1 LSGAA
6 TFSKAAAM
14 NIGKLGVWFFLDGMT
29 AAETAAYAQKVEGL
43 GYSALW
49 IPEAVGREPFAHA
62 GYLLSKTEMLIL
74 ATGIANIWARDPM
87 TMAAAAR
94 TLAELSGGR
103 FVLGI
108 GVSHAPLVERL
119 RGHDYKKP
127 YSYMKDYLAKMKT
140 AMSEPMMYQSVKPAE
155 DPPILLAALHP
166 KMLALSASEAR
177 GTHTYFVPPEHTAK
191 VRAAIGKEAWIC
203 AAQAVVLETDAA
215 KARSAARAY
224 MKTYVPRLPNYTNN
238 LKALGWKD
246 EEFKDGCSDRLV
258 DAIVA
263 WGSAEQIRS
272 RIAAH
277 HQAGATHVCILPLRA
292 DGKPLPDER
301 ATEALAPR

>member
-1 LSGAA
+1 
-6 TFSKAAAM
+6 M
-14 NIGKLGVWFFLDGMT
+14 EIGKLGVWFFLDGMT
-29 AAETAAYAQKVEGL
+29 APQTVAYAQKVERL

-49 IPEAVGREPFAHA
+49 IPEAVGREPFPHA
-62 GYLLSKTEMLIL
+62 ALLLSKTEKLLL
-74 ATGIANIWARDPM
+74 ATGIANIYARDPM

-94 TLAELSGGR
+94 TLAELSDGR

-127 YSYMKDYLAKMKT
+127 YSYMKDYLAKMKKALT
-140 AMSEPMMYQSVKPAE
+140 EPAMYQSVKPKQ

-166 KMLALSASEAR
+166 KMLALCAAEAG

-191 VRAAIGKEAWIC
+191 ARAAIGKSAWIC
-203 AAQAVVLETDAA
+203 AAQAVILETDAA
-215 KARSAARAY
+215 KARKAARAY
-224 MKTYVPRLPNYTNN
+224 MRTYVPRLPNYTNN

-246 EEFKDGCSDRLV
+246 DEFANGCSDRLV

-263 WGSAEQIRS
+263 WGTADQIRA

-277 HQAGATHVCILPLRA
+277 HQAGANHVCILPLHA
-292 DGKPLPDER
+292 DGSPVPDEA

>member
-1 LSGAA
+1 
-6 TFSKAAAM
+6 M
-14 NIGKLGVWFFLDGMT
+14 DIGKLGVWFFLDAMT
-29 AAETAAYAQKVEGL
+29 APQSAAYAQKVEKL

-49 IPEAVGREPFAHA
+49 IPEAVGREPFPHA
-62 GYLLSKTEMLIL
+62 AYLLTKTQKLIL

-94 TLAELSGGR
+94 TLAELSESR
-103 FVLGI
+103 FALGI
-108 GVSHAPLVERL
+108 GVSHAPLVARL
-119 RGHDYKKP
+119 RGHDYAKP
-127 YSYMKDYLAKMKT
+127 YSYMKEYLGKMKK
-140 AMSEPMMYQSVKPAE
+140 ALNEPTMYQSVKPKE

-166 KMLALSASEAR
+166 KMVALAATQAQ

-191 VRAAIGKEAWIC
+191 VRAAMGKEAWIC
-203 AAQAVVLETDAA
+203 AAQAVILEGDAA
-215 KARSAARAY
+215 KARKAARAY

-238 LKALGWKD
+238 LRLLGWKD
-246 EEFKDGCSDRLV
+246 EDFADGCSDRLV

-263 WGSAEQIRS
+263 WGNEDQIRG

-292 DGKPLPDER
+292 DGAPQPCER
-301 ATEALAPR
+301 ATDALAPR

>member
-1 LSGAA
+1 
-6 TFSKAAAM
+6 M
-14 NIGKLGVWFFLDGMT
+14 EIGKLGVWFFLDGMG
-29 AAETAAYAQKVEGL
+29 AADSATFAQKVARW

-49 IPEAVGREPFAHA
+49 LPEAVGREPFPHA
-62 GYLLSKTEMLIL
+62 GYLFSKTEHLIL
-74 ATGIANIWARDPM
+74 ATGIASIWARDPM
-87 TMAAAAR
+87 TMMAAAR

-127 YSYMKDYLAKMKT
+127 YSTMKDYLAKMKA
-140 AMSEPMMYQSVKPAE
+140 AMSDPVMYQCVKPKE
-155 DPPILLAALHP
+155 EPPILLAALHP
-166 KMLALSASEAR
+166 KMLQLAASEAA

-191 VRAAIGKEAWIC
+191 ARAALGPKPWIC
-203 AAQAVVLETDAA
+203 AAQAVILESDAA
-215 KARSAARAY
+215 KARQAARAY

-238 LKALGWKD
+238 LKALGWTD
-246 EEFKDGCSDRLV
+246 EELANGCSDRLV

-263 WGSAEQIRS
+263 WGSESQIRE

-277 HQAGATHVCILPLRA
+277 HKAGATHVCILPLRV
-292 DGKPLPDER
+292 DGARLPDER
-301 ATEALAPR
+301 ALEALAPR

>member
-1 LSGAA
+1 
-6 TFSKAAAM
+6 M
-14 NIGKLGVWFFLDGMT
+14 EIGKLGVWFFLDGMT
-29 AAETAAYAQKVEGL
+29 APQTAAYAQKVERL

-49 IPEAVGREPFAHA
+49 IPEAVGREPFPHA
-62 GYLLSKTEMLIL
+62 AFLLSKTEKLLL
-74 ATGIANIWARDPM
+74 ATGIANIYARDPM

-119 RGHDYKKP
+119 RGHDYQKP
-127 YSYMKDYLAKMKT
+127 YSYMKSYLAKMKT
-140 AMSEPMMYQSVKPAE
+140 ALTEPTMYQSVKPKQ
-155 DPPILLAALHP
+155 DPPIVLAALHP
-166 KMLALSASEAR
+166 KMLQLCAAETA

-191 VRAAIGKEAWIC
+191 ARAAIGPSAWIC
-203 AAQAVVLETDAA
+203 AAQAVILETDAA
-215 KARSAARAY
+215 KARKAARAY

-246 EEFKDGCSDRLV
+246 EEFADGCSDRLV

-263 WGSAEQIRS
+263 WGTADQIRA

-277 HQAGATHVCILPLRA
+277 HQAGANHVCILPLRA
-292 DGKPLPDER
+292 DGAPVPDEA
-301 ATEALAPR
+301 ATDALAPR